1 VSGRVTLITS
11 APTAATAAAAFSAD
25 EPLDARG
32 RAWAGAAREHAP
44 RADRVRHAPEQAARQ
59 TCEVLGLAGD
69 VDRSLRGWDVGRWA
83 GRRLDDLAADRPDDV
98 AAWLA
103 DPTATP
109 HGGEA
114 LTGLLDRVRQWLA
127 SLEAGHV
134 LAVCDPAFVRA
145 AIVSVLDAPASAFWR
160 VEVAP
165 MTLTD
170 LRGGPGR
177 WTVRTT
183 AVPLGRGDRDHVA
196 MASRMTEG

>member
-1 VSGRVTLITS
+1 MSGRVTLLTS
-11 APTAATAAAAFSAD
+11 APTAATASAAFSAD

-32 RAWAGAAREHAP
+32 RAWAAAGRGRVP
-44 RADRVRHAPEQAARQ
+44 RVDRVRHAPERAARQ
-59 TCEVLGLAGD
+59 TCEILGLTGD

-98 AAWLA
+98 SAWLT

-114 LTGLLDRVRQWLA
+114 LTVLLARVRQWLA
-127 SLEAGHV
+127 ALPAGHTLV
-134 LAVCDPAFVRA
+134 VCDPAFVRGA
-145 AIVSVLDAPASAFWR
+145 VVSVLDAPPSAFWR
-160 VEVAP
+160 VDVAP

-170 LRGGPGR
+170 LRGGPDR

-183 AVPLGRGDRDHVA
+183 ALPLRGGD
-196 MASRMTEG
+196 